1 MQSLRRFAHLPR
13 QLLWIL
19 LALRSTARELDPPRS
34 PPTAVLCHSH
44 PLAAAVGWCF
54 GRRVRLVLVSHG
66 DVFHR
71 PPGSYDPAV
80 TWLYRRTTRPAHRLA
95 TANVALSPV
104 MAERI
109 AAHGVPASRIA
120 LIPNGLD
127 AAEIGLAEPPC
138 TRAEHWH
145 QRPLRLLFVGRID
158 PVKGVDVLL
167 EALALLRDRG
177 LAMRLDLI
185 GRASPNQSRDLDGR
199 IHRLGLGGLV
209 DWLGVVPRHEL
220 ADHYACCHL
229 VVVPSRDDPLPT
241 VVLEAMACGRPVLG
255 SAVGGISFLVVQ
267 AVTGLLVPPGDPMAL
282 ADALA
287 ALDADANA
295 LASLAQAGLSR
306 AGLFSWQANGKALQ
320 NLIAPLPL

>member
-1 MQSLRRFAHLPR
+1 
-13 QLLWIL
+13 
-19 LALRSTARELDPPRS
+19 
-34 PPTAVLCHSH
+34 
-44 PLAAAVGWCF
+44 VGWCF

-71 PPGSYDPAV
+71 PPGSYDPAI

-95 TANVALSPV
+95 AANVALSPV

-109 AAHGVPASRIA
+109 AAQGVPVERIA

-138 TRAEHWH
+138 TRAEHWQ

-177 LAMRLDLI
+177 LAMQLDLI
-185 GRASPNQSRDLDGR
+185 GRASPNQSQDLDGR
-199 IHRLGLGGLV
+199 IRRLELGGLV
-209 DWLGVVPRHEL
+209 DWLGVVSRHEL
-220 ADHYACCHL
+220 ADHYARCHL
-229 VVVPSRDDPLPT
+229 VVVPSRDEPLPT

-255 SAVGGISFLVVQ
+255 SAVGGINFLVVQ
-267 AVTGLLVPPGDPMAL
+267 AVTGLLVPPEDPMAL
-282 ADALA
+282 ADAMA
-287 ALDADANA
+287 SLDDDANGM
-295 LASLAQAGLSR
+295 ASLAQAGLSR
-306 AGLFSWQANGKALQ
+306 AGRFSWQANGKALQ
-320 NLIAPLPL
+320 NLIASLPL